1 MESWDRLLESIV
13 WRSDPKF
20 KHCLGGIVGFLDG
33 VLLFSNVNHS
43 AEFRA
48 QLDLFSLQIVEF
60 IAVLLKSGNEAAG
73 KELASSGTIKR
84 ILELFFE

>member
-1 MESWDRLLESIV
+1 M
-13 WRSDPKF
+13 
-20 KHCLGGIVGFLDG
+20 
-33 VLLFSNVNHS
+33 NHS